1 MDIQATKLELIQYL
15 LDSKKESFLLKMKEL
30 VSQDKSETIGYTAN
44 GEILTAE
51 MLDLKL
57 KRAENDYKAGRIT
70 TDEDL
75 EKEIENWQ

>member
-30 VSQDKSETIGYTAN
+30 LSQDKNETIGYTAN

-51 MLDLKL
+51 MLNSKL
-57 KRAENDYKAGRIT
+57 KRADDDYKAGRIT

-75 EKEIENWQ
+75 EKEIAHF